1 MRLTSLLSV
10 SLTAGIA
17 FLACTPAK
25 NTVRYNQRSGNAC
38 LAAKDDDSK
47 SKSKK
52 DKSSDD
58 EDGAWSD
65 EFDLQGE
72 DLWADVKVV
81 LTQKCVAC
89 HAGYDT
95 YDTAKSKID
104 VYITRMELSP
114 GGVGFMPQGGS
125 KTDADVA
132 LLKSWK
138 DAGTPQSGSGGD
150 DEEDANDEDDQDDD
164 DQSDLDDEDDESDDE
179 DSDEDDKD
187 DGNKC

>member
-1 MRLTSLLSV
+1 MPPMSLLSI

-17 FLACTPAK
+17 FLACTPAQ

-38 LAAKDDDSK
+38 SATKDADSK
-47 SKSKK
+47 SKNKK
-52 DKSSDD
+52 DKSPDAG
-58 EDGAWSD
+58 DGAWSE

-95 YDTAKSKID
+95 YDIAKSKID

-114 GGVGFMPQGGS
+114 GGVGFMPQGGA
-125 KTDADVA
+125 KTDADVT

-138 DAGTPQSGSGGD
+138 DAGTPQSGTAATD
-150 DEEDANDEDDQDDD
+150 DADDQDDQDDD
-164 DQSDLDDEDDESDDE
+164 RDDLSDEDDETGDA

-187 DGNKC
+187 DEKKC